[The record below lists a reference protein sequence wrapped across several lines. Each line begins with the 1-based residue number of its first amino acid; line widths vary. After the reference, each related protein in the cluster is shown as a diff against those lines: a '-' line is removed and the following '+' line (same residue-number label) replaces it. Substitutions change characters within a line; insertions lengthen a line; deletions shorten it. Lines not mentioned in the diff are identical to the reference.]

1 MAILRTILKMKPF
14 SITVT
19 WEETVGKKGRV
30 FVASGSGSLFV
41 TSLWVAPPHVK
52 PFKSGSLPGEHIAN

>member
-1 MAILRTILKMKPF
+1 MKPF

-19 WEETVGKKGRV
+19 WEKTVGKKGRV
-30 FVASGSGSLFV
+30 FVASGSGSLCV